1 MHPLLHYHLGKYWL
15 ANEVMIF
22 MNDEVI
28 QIVTAHWAKIITFET
43 FSRFEG
49 PNFESFLNN
58 VSFIIL
64 PDL

>member
-49 PNFESFLNN
+49 QNAKF
-58 VSFIIL
+58 
-64 PDL
+64 